1 MGPLAIQTA
10 KMKLH
15 FLTLFLTSMC
25 QAQQHF
31 LIETKEI
38 ARSRPRVGRA
48 DVAAAPAAPA
58 APKAEA
64 AAPEAPPA
72 EAPAAEG
79 AAPVAA
85 AETEAENPLLAEYK
99 TFLSTI
105 KDRLQKGEP
114 IPDAEYVAFGKLVE
128 AAVKANPDILKV
140 TAEIKLNGAES
151 EAPAAPDA
159 AATPDAAAAP
169 AAEAAVPDA
178 AAVPAAPA

>member
-1 MGPLAIQTA
+1 MGLAIQPA
-10 KMKLH
+10 KMKFL

-31 LIETKEI
+31 LIETKEM

-48 DVAAAPAAPA
+48 DVAAAPPAAPA
-58 APKAEA
+58 APVAEA

-85 AETEAENPLLAEYK
+85 AEAEAENPLLAEYK

-105 KDRLQKGEP
+105 KLDLKKGEQ
-114 IPDAEYVAFGKLVE
+114 IPDAEYVAF
-128 AAVKANPDILKV
+128 
-140 TAEIKLNGAES
+140 
-151 EAPAAPDA
+151 
-159 AATPDAAAAP
+159 
-169 AAEAAVPDA
+169 
-178 AAVPAAPA
+178 

>member
-1 MGPLAIQTA
+1 MGA

-31 LIETKEI
+31 LIETKEM

-48 DVAAAPAAPA
+48 DVAAAPPAAPA
-58 APKAEA
+58 APAAEA
-64 AAPEAPPA
+64 AAP
-72 EAPAAEG
+72 
-79 AAPVAA
+79 VAV

-105 KDRLQKGEP
+105 KDRLEKGET

-140 TAEIKLNGAES
+140 TAEIQLNGAES
-151 EAPAAPDA
+151 EAPAAPEA
-159 AATPDAAAAP
+159 AATPDATPEAAATPAAAP
-169 AAEAAVPDA
+169 AAEAAAPDA
-178 AAVPAAPA
+178 AAV

>member
-1 MGPLAIQTA
+1 MGQPA
-10 KMKLH
+10 KMKLL

-31 LIETKEI
+31 LIGTKEM

-48 DVAAAPAAPA
+48 DVAAAPPAAPA
-58 APKAEA
+58 APA
-64 AAPEAPPA
+64 AEAPPA

-79 AAPVAA
+79 AAPVAV

-105 KDRLQKGEP
+105 KDRLEKGET

-128 AAVKANPDILKV
+128 AAVKA
-140 TAEIKLNGAES
+140 
-151 EAPAAPDA
+151 
-159 AATPDAAAAP
+159 
-169 AAEAAVPDA
+169 
-178 AAVPAAPA
+178 

>member
-1 MGPLAIQTA
+1 MG
-10 KMKLH
+10 
-15 FLTLFLTSMC
+15 TSMC

-31 LIETKEI
+31 LIETKEM

-48 DVAAAPAAPA
+48 DVAAAPPAAPA
-58 APKAEA
+58 PPAAEA

-72 EAPAAEG
+72 EAPVAEG
-79 AAPVAA
+79 AAPVAAA

-99 TFLSTI
+99 TFLSSI
-105 KDRLQKGEP
+105 KDRLEKGET

-151 EAPAAPDA
+151 EAPAAPEA

-169 AAEAAVPDA
+169 AAEAAAPDA
-178 AAVPAAPA
+178 AAVPAAPAAPAARRRMRR